1 MEASPLGFKN
11 DSRARSQELHS
22 VIEPF
27 LVLTF
32 CKDPPRAVAE
42 PELQRFKN
50 SRQRGA
56 MSYQHVFRT
65 KLIFNFAWET
75 MQRTNIMVGK
85 FARTNVVTHF
95 FCYIY

>member
-1 MEASPLGFKN
+1 MEALPLRFKN
-11 DSRARSQELHS
+11 DSRARSQELNL

-32 CKDPPRAVAE
+32 GRDPPRAVAE
-42 PELQRFKN
+42 LELQQFKN
-50 SRQRGA
+50 SRQRGP
-56 MSYQHVFRT
+56 MSYQHVFGT

-75 MQRTNIMVGK
+75 MQRTDVVVGK
-85 FARTNVVTHF
+85 FARTNVVTRF